1 MPVSVVCEAANAA
14 LRESLANSCGSS
26 DKIGS
31 NGNNSSESENLQQKL
46 VASAKRV
53 LLTKIEYEEV
63 SNYGQTVLD
72 TLKTKYIILKPNV
85 NNGASSSSANAA
97 SISSSSSA
105 IASSSTSSSNHTN
118 TNKQASVNGNNH
130 HNNDREGE

>member
-14 LRESLANSCGSS
+14 IRESLANSCGGSV
-26 DKIGS
+26 DK
-31 NGNNSSESENLQQKL
+31 GNNSTNGLLDVGDNLQSKL

-85 NNGASSSSANAA
+85 NNGASSATVSSIA
-97 SISSSSSA
+97 SSSSSTA
-105 IASSSTSSSNHTN
+105 TN
-118 TNKQASVNGNNH
+118 TSKQMSVNGNGH
-130 HNNDREGE
+130 DKEQQGE